1 MRNNGGDNDCGVK
14 KYDNGH
20 QGVQKYNIG
29 HQGVQKH
36 GPGSELSLPLPSLV
50 VLHQPVL

>member
-20 QGVQKYNIG
+20 QGVQKHDNG
-29 HQGVQKH
+29 H
-36 GPGSELSLPLPSLV
+36 
-50 VLHQPVL
+50 

>member
-20 QGVQKYNIG
+20 QGVQK
-29 HQGVQKH
+29 H
-36 GPGSELSLPLPSLV
+36 GPRSKLSLPLPSLV
-50 VLHQPVL
+50 VLDQPVL